1 VTFKKG
7 ESGNPAGRKRGSV
20 NYAALRKQIRTK
32 EILAVVEAAALGG
45 DMTAARLLLE
55 RSLPALRPVDSPVT
69 LPAGDGLADTGRATI
84 SALSAGAVTPVEAGH
99 IMAAVSGLARIVE
112 MDELIRRIEV
122 LEAARHDP
130 KP

>member
-7 ESGNPAGRKRGSV
+7 QSGNPNGRKPGSV

-32 EILAVVEAAALGG
+32 EILAVVETAALGG

-55 RSLPALRPVDSPVT
+55 RSLPALRPVDTPVT

-84 SALSAGAVTPVEAGH
+84 EAMAASRVTPVEAGH

-112 MDELIRRIEV
+112 MDELVRRIEA